1 MATIETAATKTQ
13 MNKKITTIYQDF
25 HRKVYKLPRISEHG
39 SKRQYPNQ
47 PIPEKTMA
55 GYLNWR
61 LLTTPTDG
69 IPKTQIE
76 NEKKKKEPLRFFL
89 SHFEAYST
97 PPLPFR

>member
-76 NEKKKKEPLRFFL
+76 KEKKKKSL
-89 SHFEAYST
+89 
-97 PPLPFR
+97 